1 MDITNCN
8 NLKKIDVKQSNK
20 LKSLDVTNNSK
31 LTELRIEGTKIRH
44 IDISKI
50 ENLERFT
57 YYADFDKIDD
67 TDENYR
73 NYLECVKVN
82 KDFSAGKSYPREWT
96 NQAGSFSQLGRRA
109 DVARLLCYDEYISL
123 KLENGDNYELGKQI
137 KLDSQGNLYVG
148 LKKYANSG
156 YVGGEIYRYTS
167 PDSRI
172 LIAGG
177 NGDGTALNQIRGDAS
192 FMFEF
197 DNNEEFLYI
206 KDGQT
211 FYNQDA
217 FDPVRILKWRI
228 GNSSGNLVAQMVKN
242 DMDREREESLSGYSN
257 LVVDNNDNLYFSSS
271 HNIYRIKSQNHTN
284 RKSDIS
290 SRYLE
295 FRL

>member
-1 MDITNCN
+1 MMN
-8 NLKKIDVKQSNK
+8 
-20 LKSLDVTNNSK
+20 
-31 LTELRIEGTKIRH
+31 
-44 IDISKI
+44 
-50 ENLERFT
+50 
-57 YYADFDKIDD
+57 
-67 TDENYR
+67 
-73 NYLECVKVN
+73 
-82 KDFSAGKSYPREWT
+82 
-96 NQAGSFSQLGRRA
+96 
-109 DVARLLCYDEYISL
+109 ISL

-137 KLDSQGNLYVG
+137 KFDLKNLYMV
-148 LKKYANSG
+148 KKYANSG

-271 HNIYRIKSQNHTN
+271 HNIYRIKSQTTQIEKVISHQDIWSSDYDRIFSNGWNWHTQGLN
-284 RKSDIS
+284 IRGNILSTGAQYRFQSTRYYVLNWDIS
-290 SRYLE
+290 DSFKPTGYEVSKERGLK
-295 FRL
+295 LSSNGKINLNWN